1 MKTVLLVYVAGL
13 AIGLVWTWLKS
24 RQPMDP
30 IGGAITVMF
39 GIVFSIFWPIVVAY
53 CVVMGARLL
62 VRSVGEIEG

>member
-1 MKTVLLVYVAGL
+1 MKTVLLVFIAGL
-13 AIGLVWTWLKS
+13 ILGLVWTWLKS

-53 CVVMGARLL
+53 CVAMGAWVL
-62 VRSVGEIEG
+62 VRSAEEIEP

>member
-1 MKTVLLVYVAGL
+1 MKTVLLVYIAGL
-13 AIGLVWTWLKS
+13 ILGLVWTWLKS

-53 CVVMGARLL
+53 CVAMGALVL
-62 VRSVGEIEG
+62 VRSAEEIEP